1 MTALVAGL
9 AASLYPQF
17 ELPALRSPP
26 STSRAAVLHCSAA
39 PPLRSWL
46 ADRAGVAPKFLD
58 AVEKVCDDEMIG
70 SVDNLA
76 TLRDAGL
83 LGSTFKP
90 VIAASIEAALGAG
103 PRVDAAAAELKELL
117 QPPAAAAPAAAAPAA
132 AEGAPLPLRE
142 VKRKLMLHGQ
152 STWGA
157 EGELRRRLDMFLGH
171 EGQGSMT
178 TGYVTSRAALGA
190 PPAAAAPAAAAAAP
204 VAAPP
209 PAVEA
214 PAAAVAAPAPAAE
227 EEVVDEAPTIE
238 VVPAEAAPPAA
249 AAPPADPN
257 KATFTVTLKTES
269 GDDVVYEN
277 PPDTFILDATDE
289 LELTD
294 EHELPYAC
302 RAGGCSSCA
311 GKVLSGEVDASG
323 CSFLEA
329 DQIAAG
335 YILTCSAIPKSDC
348 VIQTHAEEDLF

>member
-1 MTALVAGL
+1 M
-9 AASLYPQF
+9 
-17 ELPALRSPP
+17 
-26 STSRAAVLHCSAA
+26 
-39 PPLRSWL
+39 
-46 ADRAGVAPKFLD
+46 
-58 AVEKVCDDEMIG
+58 
-70 SVDNLA
+70 A

-103 PRVDAAAAELKELL
+103 PRVDATAAGLKELL
-117 QPPAAAAPAAAAPAA
+117 QPPAAAAPAA

-204 VAAPP
+204 AAAPP

-214 PAAAVAAPAPAAE
+214 PAATVAAPAPAAE
-227 EEVVDEAPTIE
+227 EVVVDEAPAIE

-269 GDDVVYEN
+269 GDDVVRE
-277 PPDTFILDATDE
+277 PAGHLHPRR
-289 LELTD
+289 
-294 EHELPYAC
+294 HR
-302 RAGGCSSCA
+302 RAGADRRARAAVRVPRRRLLVVRGEGAQRRGRRVDVLVPRGRPDRGGVHPHVLGDPEVRLRHPDARGGGPLLRSLIGRRRLFWWRAARREREA
-311 GKVLSGEVDASG
+311 GQVRGRESRTM
-323 CSFLEA
+323 
-329 DQIAAG
+329 I
-335 YILTCSAIPKSDC
+335 
-348 VIQTHAEEDLF
+348 